1 MQKQKSFDKQTTKG
15 KLYLVPTPIGNLE
28 DMSIRCLNILK
39 EATVIASEDKL
50 VYTNI
55 ITKSEFLN

>member
-1 MQKQKSFDKQTTKG
+1 MRYAKQKSFDKQTTKG

-39 EATVIASEDKL
+39 EATVIASED
-50 VYTNI
+50 TRN
-55 ITKSEFLN
+55 TQNC